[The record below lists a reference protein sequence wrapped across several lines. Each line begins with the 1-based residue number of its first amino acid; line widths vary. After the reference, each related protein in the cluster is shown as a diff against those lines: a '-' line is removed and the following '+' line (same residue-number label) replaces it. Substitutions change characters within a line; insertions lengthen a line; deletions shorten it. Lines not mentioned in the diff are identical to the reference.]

1 MDSHALA
8 RWAATTS
15 ATLVLIKIVE
25 RWRALRQIDASVAL
39 SSTSK
44 LGNKVYLHNVT
55 DRPIIITHWRI
66 YMASGLRHQ
75 RDVKEI
81 DRAESGANRITIAP
95 LSSHVLFFF
104 DENHFNGSAEF
115 LDGRRLYIEICIAG
129 KWTRTLS
136 LLPCKDPLLDF
147 FSRKLHR
154 GRK

>member
-81 DRAESGANRITIAP
+81 DRAESGAHRITIAP
-95 LSSHVLFFF
+95 LSSHVLFFSMRIISTEAPSSLT
-104 DENHFNGSAEF
+104 DGGSTSKFVLRASGPE
-115 LDGRRLYIEICIAG
+115 R
-129 KWTRTLS
+129 
-136 LLPCKDPLLDF
+136 
-147 FSRKLHR
+147 
-154 GRK
+154 

>member
-8 RWAATTS
+8 GWAAAMS
-15 ATLVLIKIVE
+15 AILVLIKIVD

-66 YMASGLRHQ
+66 YMASGLRRQ

-81 DRAESGANRITIAP
+81 DGAERDSHRITIAP
-95 LSSHVLFFF
+95 HSSHVLFFS
-104 DENHFNGSAEF
+104 DENHFNGSSEF
-115 LDGRRLYIEICIAG
+115 LEGRRLYIEISIAG
-129 KWTRTLS
+129 KWRRTLS
-136 LLPCKDPLLDF
+136 LLPCNDPLLDL
-147 FSRKLHR
+147 FSGRFNR